1 MVSMRTCSGSSMR
14 SQATRS
20 IRSRSP
26 SRSTGVGWA
35 LSSTPMISTPPSMA
49 NCARSRASSLFAPL
63 PEGSSRLKSRV
74 CRSVRISWLSAS
86 RSSSSL
92 VGSHSITWSSSCD
105 VGCLAAKG
113 AVDGLGRV
121 DDGCGA
127 VASSSRSS
135 TSPWTASVELFGR
148 ELAVQLLDGGPDGV
162 GKRAQVDA
170 LLGNG
175 DVALPGTVALPAGD
189 VAGGAVHADGVVGHS
204 GAPCVDGGR
213 DDVGDLLG
221 GDGQRGGGHL
231 ASVWCFPLELQDKVQ
246 QPVADPFQH
255 PHDLD
260 PGAAPARLA
269 CSSCREAVGAVA
281 RRWRPTATEGGA

>member
-1 MVSMRTCSGSSMR
+1 M
-14 SQATRS
+14 AWAA
-20 IRSRSP
+20 
-26 SRSTGVGWA
+26 STTA
-35 LSSTPMISTPPSMA
+35 APAPPA
-49 NCARSRASSLFAPL
+49 APAIAVMPL
-63 PEGSSRLKSRV
+63 
-74 CRSVRISWLSAS
+74 SVRTIRCRA
-86 RSSSSL
+86 
-92 VGSHSITWSSSCD
+92 
-105 VGCLAAKG
+105 
-113 AVDGLGRV
+113 
-121 DDGCGA
+121 GCGA

-260 PGAAPARLA
+260 PGQHPPGLHAVHVAKRL
-269 CSSCREAVGAVA
+269 GL
-281 RRWRPTATEGGA
+281 